1 MEDCKFKHII
11 RTVYLLRVRK
21 GQIEVALE
29 PDNDNRLAFP
39 THIIKKGEPTYH
51 GTLYKTEDKDDLILF
66 SYVTEDPKS
75 GIHKP
80 KKSVWKRAMD
90 SFDEE
95 MPDNELAKCIVM
107 FQIILDNYEKITGC
121 SDEHDLM
128 NYYEKFK
135 TIMLE
140 KARREYISEIKAYIN
155 GYKPMICD
163 AIFVPMDNELL
174 KKELETMAHFAP
186 KASTE
191 YVAVN
196 SGRTM
201 KMSEFKYDYY
211 IEYEDFGGGI
221 ELIDIWQPRDDLDF
235 LDELSL
241 EELPDD

>member
-1 MEDCKFKHII
+1 
-11 RTVYLLRVRK
+11 
-21 GQIEVALE
+21 
-29 PDNDNRLAFP
+29 
-39 THIIKKGEPTYH
+39 
-51 GTLYKTEDKDDLILF
+51 
-66 SYVTEDPKS
+66 
-75 GIHKP
+75 
-80 KKSVWKRAMD
+80 
-90 SFDEE
+90 
-95 MPDNELAKCIVM
+95 
-107 FQIILDNYEKITGC
+107 
-121 SDEHDLM
+121 M

-135 TIMLE
+135 TVMME

-155 GYKPMICD
+155 GYMPMIFD

-191 YVAVN
+191 NVAVN

-235 LDELSL
+235 LDEYPIDWHLT
-241 EELPDD
+241 ELLVFHKIKQLKFRFTVYRL

>member
-11 RTVYLLRVRK
+11 RTVYLLRMRK
-21 GQIEVALE
+21 GQIEVAME
-29 PDNDNRLAFP
+29 PDNDGRLTFP
-39 THIIKKGEPTYH
+39 THIIKKGEQTYH

-80 KKSVWKRAMD
+80 KRSVWKRAMD

-95 MPDNELAKCIVM
+95 MPDKELAKCIVM

-128 NYYEKFK
+128 NNYEKFK

-155 GYKPMICD
+155 GYMPMIFD

-174 KKELETMAHFAP
+174 KKELETMAHFNP
-186 KASTE
+186 KEPSEFFSNYSEDTK
-191 YVAVN
+191 
-196 SGRTM
+196 
-201 KMSEFKYDYY
+201 KMSEFKYYYHIDYK
-211 IEYEDFGGGI
+211 DFGGGI
-221 ELIDIWQPRDDLDF
+221 ELIDIWQPREDLDF
-235 LDELSL
+235 LDEY
-241 EELPDD
+241 PID